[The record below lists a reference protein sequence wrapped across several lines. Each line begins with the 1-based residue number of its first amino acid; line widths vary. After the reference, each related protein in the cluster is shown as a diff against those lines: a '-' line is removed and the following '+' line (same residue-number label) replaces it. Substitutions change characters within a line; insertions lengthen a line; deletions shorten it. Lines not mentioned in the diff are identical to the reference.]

1 MGRHRGSGDGKA
13 GTDAG
18 PAFGD
23 LTPEQKGA
31 EFDASTA
38 DAPGY
43 AARNFGSATMP
54 NVSGTGARHDEYMS
68 DPAAYGDE

>member
-31 EFDASTA
+31 EFDASTG
-38 DAPGY
+38 DARGY
-43 AARNFGSATMP
+43 AERNFGAGQSHGEQYDA
-54 NVSGTGARHDEYMS
+54 ARAEQREQQN
-68 DPAAYGDE
+68 GQ